1 MSNRGWNA
9 LFLTICFIQIFKNV
23 SYNCYIPHNKQ
34 TFTSTWNN
42 CAELSKRL
50 WRSQPIQKIDHCLF
64 SDNLLL
70 LRKILQKN
78 MFPTQNVLLYLKKT
92 IRQNNEENGLLSY
105 LFQKNSYMLLKGWI
119 FGFHRSK
126 YNISKFCLIN

>member
-78 MFPTQNVLLYLKKT
+78 MFPTQNVLLYLKK
-92 IRQNNEENGLLSY
+92 
-105 LFQKNSYMLLKGWI
+105 LFVKITKKMAFCLIYSKKNSYKLLKGWI

-126 YNISKFCLIN
+126 YNISKCCLIN